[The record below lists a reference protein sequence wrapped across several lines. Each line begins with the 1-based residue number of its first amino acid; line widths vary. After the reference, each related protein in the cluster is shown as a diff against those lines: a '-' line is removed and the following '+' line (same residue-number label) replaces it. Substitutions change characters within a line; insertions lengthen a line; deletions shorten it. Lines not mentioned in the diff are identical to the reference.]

1 VASFLSGSLSAF
13 FYLLPVDEYRSD
25 LVIRDWSELVR
36 MISGLDWFL
45 ICLNLIICTW
55 IPSL

>member
-25 LVIRDWSELVR
+25 LVIRETRLLLGLV
-36 MISGLDWFL
+36 
-45 ICLNLIICTW
+45 LNGQDGFGT
-55 IPSL
+55 